1 MAQTVSRVMEAEAK
15 RAKGRHKDDPAV
27 QQTMHAVLE
36 AEEAQF
42 RRARLDFE
50 EHMRQTKEKDRA
62 TRELAEAKGR
72 LQKIRKDTRD
82 AEAAVA
88 ARQQIKAYS
97 VETLGKGRK
106 NAGGEQH
113 HKARLEVLERIRK
126 AAELTPAQT
135 GGWECFKSN
144 WDKTMAQAMGQDWAE
159 VFAQNMQKILNDLSA
174 GKTNALSEFMHKETQ
189 RVLTTAPALMVPG
202 AA

>member
-1 MAQTVSRVMEAEAK
+1 MADTVSRVMDAEAK

-42 RRARLDFE
+42 RRARLNFE

-72 LQKIRKDTRD
+72 LQKMRKETRD
-82 AEAAVA
+82 AEAVVA
-88 ARQQIKAYS
+88 ARHQIKAYS
-97 VETLGKGRK
+97 VETLGKGKK

-126 AAELTPAQT
+126 VAELTPEQT
-135 GGWECFKSN
+135 GGWDFFKSN
-144 WDKTMAQAMGQDWAE
+144 WDRTMAQAMGQDWAD
-159 VFAQNMQKILNDLSA
+159 VFAENMQKIINDLSA
-174 GKTNALSEFMHKETQ
+174 GKTNALSELMHRETQ
-189 RVLTTAPALMVPG
+189 RVLTTTPALMVPG